1 MAQMSAGAASA
12 EHNLTLLEASG
23 PRATRRRSFPRMAAT
38 ALAAITAVVAS
49 LLWCDGA
56 RAAETR
62 VFLFRGWFGVFST
75 GLDNLADELKTKGIN
90 ADARGHLSWSST
102 VSEILRD
109 RAAGRVTRIA
119 LVGHSQGANNVI
131 DMAYEL
137 QKSNVPVDLLITL
150 APYLQKPVPS
160 NVVRAVDYF
169 QGGGWGAPLTAEP
182 GFHGKIQN
190 VDLKNDPSILH
201 VNIDK
206 SEKVK
211 ADIMREILAVAQ
223 AK

>member
-1 MAQMSAGAASA
+1 
-12 EHNLTLLEASG
+12 
-23 PRATRRRSFPRMAAT
+23 MAAMLFGAVTLVT
-38 ALAAITAVVAS
+38 AL

-75 GLDNLADELKTKGIN
+75 GLDNLADELKAKGVS
-90 ADARGHLSWSST
+90 AEARGHLAWTST

-109 RAAGRVTRIA
+109 RAAGKISRIA

-150 APYLQKPVPS
+150 APYLQRPIPA

-190 VDLKNDPSILH
+190 VDLRNDVTILH

-206 SEKVK
+206 SEKVQ
-211 ADIMREILAVAQ
+211 ADIKREILALAQ

>member
-1 MAQMSAGAASA
+1 MATMDAPAASA
-12 EHNLTLLEASG
+12 EHSLTLHEASG
-23 PRATRRRSFPRMAAT
+23 RRAARRSFSGMTAA
-38 ALAAITAVVAS
+38 ALAAVTAIVAS

-75 GLDNLADELKTKGIN
+75 GLDNLADELKTKGIH

-109 RAAGRVTRIA
+109 RAAGRVARIA

-137 QKSNVPVDLLITL
+137 QKNNVPVDLLITL
-150 APYLQKPVPS
+150 APYLQRPIPS

-182 GFHGKIQN
+182 GFRGKIQN

-206 SEKVK
+206 SEKVQ

>member
-1 MAQMSAGAASA
+1 
-12 EHNLTLLEASG
+12 
-23 PRATRRRSFPRMAAT
+23 MAAT
-38 ALAAITAVVAS
+38 FFGAVTVVAAF
-49 LLWCDGA
+49 LMWCDSA

-75 GLDNLADELKTKGIN
+75 GLDNLADELKAKGIS
-90 ADARGHLSWSST
+90 AEARGHLSWTST

-109 RAAGRVTRIA
+109 RAAGRISRIA

-150 APYLQKPVPS
+150 APYLQRPIPT
-160 NVVRAVDYF
+160 NVVRAVDYY
-169 QGGGWGAPLTAEP
+169 QGGGWGSPLTAEP
-182 GFHGKIQN
+182 GFRGKIQN

-206 SEKVK
+206 SEKVR